1 VDITSDLPYVDKRSP
16 WSSHSLI
23 AAELVRFPAQ
33 SRVLDIGTASGT
45 LARLCRGHSFKLFG
59 VEPNPNW
66 AQIALPLYEKIYVG
80 SIEDAEDEF
89 LRGYDVIV
97 LGDILEHLAAPEA
110 VLQKLVDLQRPD
122 STFIISVPNIAN
134 LWVRLSLLTGK
145 FDYAERGI
153 LDRTHLRFFT
163 RKTLLAVLKSAGLEI
178 ITIQV
183 TPIPLELVSRF
194 FISLPGRWLHAGFAQ
209 LTSILPTLLGYQFVA
224 KARKP

>member
-1 VDITSDLPYVDKRSP
+1 M
-16 WSSHSLI
+16 
-23 AAELVRFPAQ
+23 
-33 SRVLDIGTASGT
+33 
-45 LARLCRGHSFKLFG
+45 
-59 VEPNPNW
+59 
-66 AQIALPLYEKIYVG
+66 G

-110 VLQKLVDLQRPD
+110 VLQRLVDLQRPG

-134 LWVRLSLLTGK
+134 LWVRLSLLMGR
-145 FDYAERGI
+145 FNYADRGI

-163 RKTLLAVLKSAGLEI
+163 RKTLLAMLNRTGLEI
-178 ITIQV
+178 MTIQV
-183 TPIPLELVSRF
+183 TPIPLELVSRL
-194 FISLPGRWLHAGFAQ
+194 FISLPGRWLHAGFAR

>member
-1 VDITSDLPYVDKRSP
+1 MISNLPYVDKRNP

-23 AAELVRFPAQ
+23 AAELARFPAQ

-45 LARLCRGHSFKLFG
+45 LARMCQNRSLQIFG
-59 VEPNPNW
+59 IEPNPNW

-80 SIEDAEDEF
+80 SIENADDEF
-89 LRGYDVIV
+89 LRDYDVIV
-97 LGDILEHLAAPEA
+97 LGDILEHLPAPESI
-110 VLQKLVDLQRPD
+110 LKKLVDLQRSD

-134 LWVRLSLLTGK
+134 LWVRLSLLMGK
-145 FDYAERGI
+145 FDYADRGI

-163 RKTLLAVLKSAGLEI
+163 RKTLFAMLKTAGLEI
-178 ITIQV
+178 LSIKV

-194 FISLPGRWLHAGFAQ
+194 FISPPGRWLHAGIAQ